1 MKTSLKH
8 NQMIINTV
16 NINKNNNNDNDN
28 KIRILNH
35 VAFIVDGNGR
45 WGEERGESRM
55 YGHQHGAN
63 NTIEIV
69 KESFKYGINYI
80 TLFLFSTEN
89 WKRPQT
95 EIENIM
101 NLLEKYLKEFSTY
114 LQDNRIKV
122 RVIGQ
127 VYRLPLSIQNLINNV
142 GYNGY
147 DNNNDNDNKD
157 DRVLVLALSYGGRDD
172 IVQSTKKICNDVIAG
187 RKRIEDIDE
196 DYFSKQT
203 STGSLSIPD
212 PDIVIRTSGEI
223 RLSNFLLWQLA
234 YSEFISVQKKWP
246 DFHADECID
255 LYKSIHQRQRRFG
268 GI

>member
-1 MKTSLKH
+1 
-8 NQMIINTV
+8 
-16 NINKNNNNDNDN
+16 
-28 KIRILNH
+28 
-35 VAFIVDGNGR
+35 
-45 WGEERGESRM
+45 M
-55 YGHQHGAN
+55 YGHIHGAN

-101 NLLEKYLKEFSTY
+101 NLLEKYLKELSTY

-127 VYRLPLSIQNLINNV
+127 VYRLPLSIQSLINNV
-142 GYNGY
+142 GYNGN
-147 DNNNDNDNKD
+147 DNN
-157 DRVLVLALSYGGRDD
+157 DRVLILALSYGGRDD

-196 DYFSKQT
+196 EYFSKQT

-246 DFHADECID
+246 DFHAYECID
-255 LYKSIHQRQRRFG
+255 LYKTIHQRQRRFG